1 MSITPQQLEVL
12 MQEVEQEDPIDFA
25 DLPFDEHELRGLIA
39 NHLCEMADAMDNF
52 SEEDRQLTMLAVAAK
67 LVLENLV
74 LNVQLLRRHGVPLS
88 DTTEALLDRLRKGGG
103 QAG

>member
-1 MSITPQQLEVL
+1 MSITPQELELL
-12 MQEVEQEDPIDFA
+12 MQEVEKEDPIDFA

-52 SEEDRQLTMLAVAAK
+52 SEEDRRLTMLAVAAK

-88 DTTEALLDRLRKGGG
+88 DTTEALLQRLRRKD
-103 QAG
+103 